1 MSRGRRGFTLIELLV
16 VIAIIAVLIALL
28 LPAVQS
34 AREAAR
40 RAQCVNNL
48 KQIGLAMHNYQSS
61 NSTLPP
67 GHRTAVF
74 GTFQTFILPYLE
86 QSALANSYNH
96 SGRYWAEGF
105 TGSGGG
111 NGVGNGIRYGSV
123 FNLTVTRSIVNSL
136 QCPSDPLMSS
146 DPNLYSGVTWHN
158 YTVNFGN
165 GDIYQS
171 LGPVPGGYSVGIYA
185 DAPWLGAPF
194 SDSDST
200 QRFYPTRARTYDFSS
215 ITDGTSNTIM
225 AGEVIKGKGGDLR
238 GFTWWG
244 DAVSTS
250 TYLPPNS
257 RLPDVQNSSGYC
269 KYPFQDNPPCVA
281 ATTQF
286 PPTYAWRSR
295 HPGGVNLVFCDGS
308 VRFIKNTINLF
319 VWRGLGTSAGG
330 EVISADSY

>member
-1 MSRGRRGFTLIELLV
+1 MSRIRRGFTLIELLV

-48 KQIGLAMHNYQSS
+48 KQIGLAMHNYESS
-61 NSTLPP
+61 NRTLPP

-86 QSALANSYNH
+86 QNALFNSYNH

-105 TGSGGG
+105 NGTGGG
-111 NGVGNGIRYGSV
+111 NGPANGIRYGSV
-123 FNLTVTRSIVNSL
+123 FNLTVTRNLVTSL
-136 QCPSDPLMSS
+136 LCPSDEGKPS
-146 DPNLYSGVTWHN
+146 DLNVYNGVTWHN

-165 GDIYQS
+165 ADIYQS
-171 LGPVPGGYSVGIYA
+171 AGPVPGGYSVGVYT

-200 QRFYPTRARTYDFSS
+200 QRFYPTRARSASFAS
-215 ITDGTSNTIM
+215 ISDGLSNTILS
-225 AGEVIKGKGGDLR
+225 GEIIKGKGADLR

-257 RLPDVQNSSGYC
+257 TLPDVQNSAGYC
-269 KYPFQDNPPCVA
+269 VFPFQNNPPCRV

-295 HPGGVNLVFCDGS
+295 HPGGVNLAFCDGS
-308 VRFIKNTINLF
+308 VKFVKNTINLF
-319 VWRGLGTSAGG
+319 VWRALGTSAGG
-330 EVISADSY
+330 EVVSADSY